1 MFHVKKKQMTSE
13 QKLAELIEGI
23 WGIGAESPQSTA
35 PPPRGIISLLLCQE
49 QSGQNCALLQQ
60 QLCQSVRRL
69 ANPFSLLGVNP
80 LPLHAQLHQKQFL
93 KNLDRFSAS
102 QDELLMATDVAARGL
117 DIPNIEHVIHYQ
129 VPRTSES
136 YIHRSGRTA
145 RATRRGLSLLLI
157 DPGEQTTVKKLC
169 TTLAR
174 AGLDSLPVFP
184 VDVEKMGRVREMLNI
199 ARKLGRELR
208 GEWRH

>member
-1 MFHVKKKQMTSE
+1 M
-13 QKLAELIEGI
+13 A
-23 WGIGAESPQSTA
+23 
-35 PPPRGIISLLLCQE
+35 
-49 QSGQNCALLQQ
+49 
-60 QLCQSVRRL
+60 
-69 ANPFSLLGVNP
+69 
-80 LPLHAQLHQKQFL
+80 
-93 KNLDRFSAS
+93 RFSAS
-102 QDELLMATDVAARGL
+102 KDGLLMATDVAARGL
-117 DIPNIEHVIHYQ
+117 DIEHVIHYQ

>member
-1 MFHVKKKQMTSE
+1 MFQIYVPGPQEARPRQEETDD
-13 QKLAELIEGI
+13 
-23 WGIGAESPQSTA
+23 IGAEA
-35 PPPRGIISLLLCQE
+35 GGADRGH
-49 QSGQNCALLQQ
+49 
-60 QLCQSVRRL
+60 
-69 ANPFSLLGVNP
+69 LG
-80 LPLHAQLHQKQFL
+80 
-93 KNLDRFSAS
+93 
-102 QDELLMATDVAARGL
+102 
-117 DIPNIEHVIHYQ
+117 
-129 VPRTSES
+129 
-136 YIHRSGRTA
+136 HRSGESA
-145 RATRRGLSLLLI
+145 IHCAATDLSLLLI

>member
-1 MFHVKKKQMTSE
+1 
-13 QKLAELIEGI
+13 
-23 WGIGAESPQSTA
+23 
-35 PPPRGIISLLLCQE
+35 
-49 QSGQNCALLQQ
+49 
-60 QLCQSVRRL
+60 
-69 ANPFSLLGVNP
+69 
-80 LPLHAQLHQKQFL
+80 
-93 KNLDRFSAS
+93 
-102 QDELLMATDVAARGL
+102 MATDVAARGL

-184 VDVEKMGRVREMLNI
+184 VDVEKMGRVRERLNI
-199 ARKLGRELR
+199 ARKLDMLLLDSR
-208 GEWRH
+208 

>member
-1 MFHVKKKQMTSE
+1 
-13 QKLAELIEGI
+13 
-23 WGIGAESPQSTA
+23 
-35 PPPRGIISLLLCQE
+35 
-49 QSGQNCALLQQ
+49 
-60 QLCQSVRRL
+60 
-69 ANPFSLLGVNP
+69 
-80 LPLHAQLHQKQFL
+80 
-93 KNLDRFSAS
+93 
-102 QDELLMATDVAARGL
+102 MATDVAARGL

-136 YIHRSGRTA
+136 YIHRSG
-145 RATRRGLSLLLI
+145 LSLLLI
-157 DPGEQTTVKKLC
+157 DPGEQSTVKKLC

-184 VDVEKMGRVREMLNI
+184 VDVEKMGRVRERLNI